1 MDLRP
6 QRLSNARKFRA
17 KFEAVKKKRQQE
29 MTRKPPVEEAPPPPP
44 PTRDSFKKYLDDGCI
59 LDLLARIIV
68 ALSECPQFPADPQN
82 FITRYVGTPHG
93 VNVDSIRQENAD
105 LKDEVQ
111 RLEQRAQELK
121 TQLGISE

>member
-1 MDLRP
+1 LR
-6 QRLSNARKFRA
+6 QERRSNARKFRA
-17 KFEAVKKKRQQE
+17 KFEEVKKKRQRE
-29 MTRKPPVEEAPPPPP
+29 MTKKLPVEEAPPPLP

-68 ALSECPQFPADPQN
+68 ALYECPQFPADPLD

-105 LKDEVQ
+105 LKDEV
-111 RLEQRAQELK
+111 K
-121 TQLGISE
+121 